1 MMFRVIKRVCISE
14 IWSVSLCEMCSA
26 ERGECAYTYLCEAC
40 DAERARGER
49 KRREQEERER
59 GERKRREQEERER
72 AHLGEAWRAEC
83 VQGHEEGGAQGG
95 WGRL

>member
-59 GERKRREQEERER
+59 